1 MDGRAELVASKKAAA
16 LSEDAEKEAEKR
28 KVTCAKFALGLK
40 VKGISSFGLKLSTS
54 SLKHLERRVAVLT
67 IVNKRKT
74 VNLVLTPALL
84 VGIG

>member
-16 LSEDAEKEAEKR
+16 LTEVTEKEAEKR
-28 KVTCAKFALGLK
+28 KVTCAIFALDLK
-40 VKGISSFGLKLSTS
+40 VKEVSSFRLKLSTS

-74 VNLVLTPALL
+74 VNSVLTPALL
-84 VGIG
+84 AGIG